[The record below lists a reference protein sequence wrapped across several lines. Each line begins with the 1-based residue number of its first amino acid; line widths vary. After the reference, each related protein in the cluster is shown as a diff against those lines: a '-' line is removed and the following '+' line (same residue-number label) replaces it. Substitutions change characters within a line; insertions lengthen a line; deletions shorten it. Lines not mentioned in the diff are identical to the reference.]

1 MKVVLTTFFLPLTF
15 FKMSKFQKYVVL
27 FALFI
32 VPLLF
37 YVFLQLGTHNFGK
50 LPIVHKNA
58 LDISHVNK
66 QYTFKGKVSVVT
78 FFGNDIDK
86 SKSEIFNL
94 NEKIYKKFYG
104 YTDFQLIAFVSKG
117 KEDEIE
123 KIKKKLSLNTN
134 MIKWNFVFCSGEEAA
149 AIYESFKTTST
160 LDENFHSS
168 KAYII
173 DKENSLRRGEST
185 IKSLEN
191 KKLFGYNM
199 TSVAELKNDMHDD
212 IKVLLAE
219 YSFALKK
226 YNDSDER
233 RKKSISNEKK

>member
-1 MKVVLTTFFLPLTF
+1 MRKA
-15 FKMSKFQKYVVL
+15 QKYIVL

-37 YVFLQLGTHNFGK
+37 YILLQLGTHNFGK
-50 LPIVHKNA
+50 LTIINKNI
-58 LDISHVNK
+58 LDVSHIDEN
-66 QYTFKGKVSVVT
+66 FK
-78 FFGNDIDK
+78 FQDK
-86 SKSEIFNL
+86 ITVAVFLGDKINTSAEVFNL

-104 YTDFQLIAFVSKG
+104 YTDFQLIAFVTKG
-117 KEDEIE
+117 KEADVE
-123 KIKKKLSLNTN
+123 KLKKKLSINTN
-134 MIKWNFVFCSGEEAA
+134 LIKWNFVFSSGEEMK
-149 AIYESFKTTST
+149 AIYETFKTDEI
-160 LDENFHSS
+160 LDESFHSS

-173 DKENSLRRGEST
+173 DKENNLRRGEST
-185 IKSLEN
+185 IKTLED

-212 IKVLLAE
+212 VKVLLAE

-233 RKKSISNEKK
+233 RQNSISNEKK

>member
-1 MKVVLTTFFLPLTF
+1 
-15 FKMSKFQKYVVL
+15 MSKILKYIVL

-37 YVFLQLGTHNFGK
+37 YIFLQLGTHNFGK
-50 LPIVHKNA
+50 LTI
-58 LDISHVNK
+58 VNK
-66 QYTFKGKVSVVT
+66 NVIDASHINKKYTFKNKVSVVT
-78 FFGNDIDK
+78 FIGNDVNKFDN
-86 SKSEIFNL
+86 EIFNL

-104 YTDFQLIAFVSKG
+104 YTDFQLIAFVSKNN
-117 KEDEIE
+117 EAQIE
-123 KIKKKLSLNTN
+123 KLKKKLSLNTN
-134 MIKWNFVFCSGEEAA
+134 MIKWNFLFASGEETN
-149 AIYESFKTTST
+149 AIHESFKTSTS
-160 LDENFHSS
+160 LDNNFHSS

-173 DKENSLRRGEST
+173 DKENNLRRGEST

-191 KKLFGYNM
+191 TNLFGYNM
-199 TSVAELKNDMHDD
+199 KSVAELKNDMHDD

-233 RKKSISNEKK
+233 RKNSISNEKK

>member
-1 MKVVLTTFFLPLTF
+1 MNKA
-15 FKMSKFQKYVVL
+15 QKYIVL

-50 LPIVHKNA
+50 LTIINKNI
-58 LDISHVNK
+58 LDVSHVNK
-66 QYTFKGKVSVVT
+66 NFKFKDKVTVVL
-78 FFGNDIDK
+78 FLGDKVDK
-86 SKSEIFNL
+86 SVEVFNL

-104 YTDFQLIAFVSKG
+104 YTDFQIIAFVTKG
-117 KEDEIE
+117 KEADVE
-123 KIKKKLSLNTN
+123 KLQKKLSINTN
-134 MIKWNFVFCSGEEAA
+134 LIKWNFVFSSGEEMK
-149 AIYESFKTTST
+149 AIYESFNTGED
-160 LDENFHSS
+160 LDENYHSKKS
-168 KAYII
+168 YII
-173 DKENSLRRGEST
+173 DKENNLRRGEST
-185 IKSLEN
+185 IKTLED

-199 TSVAELKNDMHDD
+199 RSVAELKKDMHDD

-233 RKKSISNEKK
+233 RQNSISNEKN